1 MYPLAGVGDSESRV
15 PACGCDGGGGASP
28 NDRLALKGTL
38 VVITAVVILAVSFL
52 LFTDIGPVA
61 KTYSKGKLYFANF
74 AGPALKAVS
83 TPFRFTYGIFDGYF
97 NLVDVKRK
105 NGELQKKLDALQLQ
119 NQKLPE
125 LEKENERLR
134 HLLRFMDERPGTFM
148 AARVIGE
155 DVTNW
160 FKCIIIDKGRSN
172 GVNEKMPVIT
182 PQGVVG
188 QAVEIDRW
196 HTKVMILTDT
206 NSAVDVYVSGKQA
219 RGILAGTGRNT
230 LKMKYVLKND
240 DLEAGD
246 RLITSGK
253 DGVYPRGL
261 PVGVVITM
269 NKNVAGLFAEV
280 EVMPFNNF
288 RKLDEVLVVRK

>member
-1 MYPLAGVGDSESRV
+1 MEGGYGGFA
-15 PACGCDGGGGASP
+15 AGGGDASP
-28 NDRLALKGTL
+28 SDRGALKGTL
-38 VVITAVVILAVSFL
+38 VVITAVVILALSFL

-61 KTYSKGKLYFANF
+61 KRYSKVKVYFANVV
-74 AGPALKAVS
+74 GPTLKGVGA
-83 TPFRFTYGIFDGYF
+83 PFHFTHGIFDAYV

-105 NGELQKKLDALQLQ
+105 NDELRKKLEALQLKD
-119 NQKLPE
+119 QKFPE

-134 HLLRFMDERPGTFM
+134 RLLHFMDERPGTLT

-155 DVTNW
+155 DVSNW
-160 FKCIIIDKGRSN
+160 YKCIIIDKGRGN
-172 GVNEKMPVIT
+172 GISEKMPVIT
-182 PQGVVG
+182 PEGVVG
-188 QAVEIDRW
+188 QAVEVNQW
-196 HTKVMILTDT
+196 HTKVMILIDT
-206 NSAVDVYVSGKQA
+206 NSAIDVYVTGKEA
-219 RGILAGTGRNT
+219 RGILAGTGRTT

-261 PVGVVITM
+261 PVGVVISV
-269 NKNVAGLFAEV
+269 NKNVVGLFAEV

>member
-1 MYPLAGVGDSESRV
+1 
-15 PACGCDGGGGASP
+15 
-28 NDRLALKGTL
+28 LKGTL

-61 KTYSKGKLYFANF
+61 KRYSKVKVYFATVV
-74 AGPALKAVS
+74 GPTLKGVGA
-83 TPFRFTYGIFDGYF
+83 PFRFTHGIFDAYV

-105 NGELQKKLDALQLQ
+105 NDELRKKLEALQLQ

-134 HLLRFMDERPGTFM
+134 RLLHFMDERPGTLT
-148 AARVIGE
+148 AAHVIGE

-160 FKCIIIDKGRSN
+160 YKCIIIDKGRGN
-172 GVNEKMPVIT
+172 GISEKMPVIT
-182 PQGVVG
+182 PEGVVG
-188 QAVEIDRW
+188 QAIEVNQW
-196 HTKVMILTDT
+196 HTKVMILIDT
-206 NSAVDVYVSGKQA
+206 NSAIDVYVTGKEA
-219 RGILAGTGRNT
+219 RGILAGTGRTT

-261 PVGVVITM
+261 PVGVAISV

>member
-1 MYPLAGVGDSESRV
+1 
-15 PACGCDGGGGASP
+15 
-28 NDRLALKGTL
+28 LKGTL

-61 KTYSKGKLYFANF
+61 KRYSYVKVHFADVV
-74 AGPALKAVS
+74 GPALRGVS
-83 TPFRFTYGIFDGYF
+83 APFRFSHNIFDGYV
-97 NLVDVKRK
+97 NLVHTKSK
-105 NGELQKKLDALQLQ
+105 NGELQKKLEVLQLQ
-119 NQKLPE
+119 NQKLSE

-134 HLLRFMDERPGTFM
+134 HLLHFMDQRPGTLI

-160 FKCIIIDKGRSN
+160 FKCIIVDKGRGN
-172 GVNEKMPVIT
+172 GVSEKMPVVT
-182 PQGVVG
+182 PEGVVG
-188 QAVEIDRW
+188 QAVEVNQW
-196 HTKVMILTDT
+196 HTKVMILIDT
-206 NSAVDVYVSGKQA
+206 NSAIDVYATGKQA
-219 RGILAGTGRNT
+219 RGILAGTGRTT

-261 PVGVVITM
+261 PVGVVINV
-269 NKNVAGLFAEV
+269 NKNVVGLFAEV

-288 RKLDEVLVVRK
+288 RKLDEVLVVRR

>member
-1 MYPLAGVGDSESRV
+1 
-15 PACGCDGGGGASP
+15 
-28 NDRLALKGTL
+28 LKGTL

-61 KTYSKGKLYFANF
+61 KRYSKVKVHVASVV
-74 AGPALKAVS
+74 GPALKGISA
-83 TPFRFTYGIFDGYF
+83 PFRFTHGIFDEYID
-97 NLVDVKRK
+97 LIHVKKK
-105 NGELQKKLDALQLQ
+105 NGELQKRLESLQLQ
-119 NQKLPE
+119 TQKLSE

-134 HLLRFMDERPGTFM
+134 RLLHFMDERPGTLI

-160 FKCIIIDKGRSN
+160 FKSIVIDKGRGN
-172 GVNEKMPVIT
+172 GIGEKMPVVT
-182 PQGVVG
+182 PEGVVG
-188 QAVEIDRW
+188 QAIEVNQW
-196 HTKVMILTDT
+196 HTKVMILIDT
-206 NSAVDVYVSGKQA
+206 NSAIDVYVTGKQA
-219 RGILAGTGRNT
+219 RGILAGTGRTT

-240 DLEAGD
+240 DIEAGD

-261 PVGVVITM
+261 PVGVVINV
-269 NKNVAGLFAEV
+269 NKNVVGLFAEV

-288 RKLDEVLVVRK
+288 RKLDEVLVVRR

>member
-1 MYPLAGVGDSESRV
+1 M
-15 PACGCDGGGGASP
+15 
-28 NDRLALKGTL
+28 KGTL

-52 LFTDIGPVA
+52 LFTDIGPIAKRYSTAKVYVA
-61 KTYSKGKLYFANF
+61 NVM
-74 AGPALKAVS
+74 GPALKAVS
-83 TPFRFTYGIFDGYF
+83 APFRFTQSVFDGYV

-105 NGELQKKLDALQLQ
+105 NGELQKKLEALQLQ
-119 NQKLPE
+119 SQKVSE

-134 HLLRFMDERPGTFM
+134 RLLHFMEQRPGTLT

-160 FKCIIIDKGRSN
+160 FKCIIIDKGRGN
-172 GVNEKMPVIT
+172 GISEKMPVIT
-182 PQGVVG
+182 PEGVVG
-188 QAVEIDRW
+188 QAIEVNQW
-196 HTKVMILTDT
+196 HTKVMILIDT
-206 NSAVDVYVSGKQA
+206 NSAIDVDVTGKQA
-219 RGILAGTGRNT
+219 RGILAGTGRTT

-240 DLEAGD
+240 DIEAGD

-261 PVGVVITM
+261 PVGVVISVD
-269 NKNVAGLFAEV
+269 KNVVGLFAEV

-288 RKLDEVLVVRK
+288 RKLDEVLVVRR

>member
-1 MYPLAGVGDSESRV
+1 M
-15 PACGCDGGGGASP
+15 
-28 NDRLALKGTL
+28 KGTL

-52 LFTDIGPVA
+52 LFSDIGPVA
-61 KTYSKGKLYFANF
+61 KRYSRAKVYFANVV
-74 AGPALKAVS
+74 GPTLRGVS
-83 TPFRFTYGIFDGYF
+83 APFRFTHGMFDGYI

-105 NGELQKKLDALQLQ
+105 NGELQKKLAVLQLQ
-119 NQKLPE
+119 NQKLAE

-134 HLLRFMDERPGTFM
+134 RLLHFMDQSPGTLI

-160 FKCIIIDKGRSN
+160 FKCIIIDKGHGN
-172 GVNEKMPVIT
+172 GIREKMPVIT
-182 PQGVVG
+182 PEGVVG
-188 QAVEIDRW
+188 QAVEVDQW
-196 HTKVMILTDT
+196 HTKVMILIDT
-206 NSAVDVYVSGKQA
+206 NSAIDVYVTGKQA
-219 RGILAGTGRNT
+219 RGILAGTGRTT

-240 DLEAGD
+240 DIETGD

-253 DGVYPRGL
+253 DGIYPRGL
-261 PVGVVITM
+261 PVGVVISVD
-269 NKNVAGLFAEV
+269 KNVVGLFAEV